1 MNACVRGQIFCS
13 HLWLHNLIKNVYL
26 TIQQH
31 THSHIFIYKYI
42 HLQQIHTYTF
52 GKSDID
58 E

>member
-31 THSHIFIYKYI
+31 THIFKYKYI